1 MYAQDYYDYPDVDL
15 FMRIIPQPDP
25 KEQTINFEFE
35 QQNSFS
41 NFTNNNDINEN
52 RYQQINYFHNEP
64 MSYMDIS
71 ERNGLYQYT
80 SVNRTRESSNISK
93 NYETNTC
100 QLKNYG
106 THNKTNFI
114 NHYGNNGNQIAHY
127 GDNLNENK
135 IELNKVE
142 YFDKKEDDFS
152 SHNYQNIDNVD
163 NENIID
169 NSTECEKEFFNCKKK
184 LIRMKLAKKKAE
196 KKYRMRMNEQ
206 YKMLANA
213 VFEKEV
219 NWKRRE
225 IIDLAIKY
233 IFKLKNMNEIL
244 IEENI
249 ELKSK
254 LANESKKT

>member
-1 MYAQDYYDYPDVDL
+1 MYAQDYHNYPDVDL
-15 FMRIIPQPDP
+15 FMRITSQPDP

-41 NFTNNNDINEN
+41 NLTNNNDINECIGN

-71 ERNGLYQYT
+71 ERNDLNQYT
-80 SVNRTRESSNISK
+80 SVNWTKESSNISK
-93 NYETNTC
+93 NYETNTR
-100 QLKNYG
+100 QLKNCG
-106 THNKTNFI
+106 THNIKNFI
-114 NHYGNNGNQIAHY
+114 NHYGNNDNQIAHY
-127 GDNLNENK
+127 GNSLNENK
-135 IELNKVE
+135 SE
-142 YFDKKEDDFS
+142 YFDKKVDDFS
-152 SHNYQNIDNVD
+152 SHNYQNIDKVD

-169 NSTECEKEFFNCKKK
+169 NSTECEKEFFDCKKK
-184 LIRMKLAKKKAE
+184 LTRMKLAKMKAE

-219 NWKRRE
+219 SWKRRE

-233 IFKLKNMNEIL
+233 ILKLKNMNEIL

-254 LANESKKT
+254 LANQSKKT